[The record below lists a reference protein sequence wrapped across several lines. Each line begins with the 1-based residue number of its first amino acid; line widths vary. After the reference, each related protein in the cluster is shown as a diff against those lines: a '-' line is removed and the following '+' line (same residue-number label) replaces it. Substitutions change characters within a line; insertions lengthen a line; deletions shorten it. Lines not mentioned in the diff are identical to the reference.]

1 MSFYT
6 LILVSLISEQTI
18 PNVQFIKWYTK
29 NNFQKYDLLF
39 VSTKKMEQN
48 LKSEF
53 IKNALDGIS
62 NFLGEIKSLIVEE
75 NDMQNIQSNLKA
87 FFEKLRYKDVIVNIT
102 GGTKMMSLISFQFF
116 SNLKNSQIF
125 YQPIAKPLLE
135 LFPESKEFE
144 VNEILTLEEYLK
156 ANGIK
161 YRFDNNCVRD
171 WEFNKTVAN
180 DLIIPNRTIIAAMVE
195 LQNTSYFKNIYKR
208 KDFIDFLEVEEE
220 KFCLEKNKN
229 ISKNDICNFIDC
241 AGFDIKKVSLNDLR
255 YFTGGWFEEF
265 VYQKVLNEINVKPE
279 NVALNVHIEKGS
291 DKNELDVVYLDLKN
305 QLHVIECKSFLEG
318 KDGAKV
324 LNEALYKLQAII
336 KSKFGLNVKS
346 HLYTKS
352 VIDKESALN
361 RASDFN
367 IELVDGTKL

>member
-1 MSFYT
+1 MT
-6 LILVSLISEQTI
+6 EKIIVSLISEQTI

-87 FFEKLRYKDVIVNIT
+87 FFENLRYKDVIVNIT

-144 VNEILTLEEYLK
+144 INEILTLEEYLK

-241 AGFDIKKVSLNDLR
+241 AGFDIKKVSLNDFR

>member
-1 MSFYT
+1 MT
-6 LILVSLISEQTI
+6 EKIIVSLISEQTI

-87 FFEKLRYKDVIVNIT
+87 FFEKIRYKDVIVNIT

-195 LQNTSYFKNIYKR
+195 LQNTKAFKHIFDKKNLNLFEL
-208 KDFIDFLEVEEE
+208 DDS
-220 KFCLEKNKN
+220 KFVLEKNKN
-229 ISKNDICNFIDC
+229 ISKNTICTFLDY
-241 AGFDIKKVSLNDLR
+241 AGFDSRNLTKNDLR